1 MRKRLFPILAFVML
15 LSACSLG
22 AKPTVQVAVSTKTAL
37 PATSTPFLSVT
48 STATMIPPTPTITP
62 SPTLAYPAE
71 GRGPTNFSADVNPL
85 TGLQVKEPE
94 NLNRRPIVI
103 KVENIPREH
112 RPQWGLSLADMV
124 YEYYT
129 EFGST
134 RFAAVFYGENAER
147 VGPIRSGRFF
157 DVNVVQMYKS
167 LFVYGS
173 AYPNVHERFF
183 NSDFASRL
191 ILETTKSCPGLCRY
205 DPNGQNLLVSNT
217 AALMDYVKKRA
228 VDNTRQNQDGMFFKL
243 EAPTGGELGQPG
255 YVRYSGAIL

>member
-112 RPQWGLSLADMV
+112 RPQWGLSLADLV

-129 EFGST
+129 EFGAT
-134 RFAAVFYGENAER
+134 RFAAIFYGKDAER

-157 DVNVVQMYKS
+157 DVNLVQMYKACLFMEALIQRCKNAS
-167 LFVYGS
+167 LI
-173 AYPNVHERFF
+173 R
-183 NSDFASRL
+183 
-191 ILETTKSCPGLCRY
+191 ILQAGCSLRPI
-205 DPNGQNLLVSNT
+205 NLARRC
-217 AALMDYVKKRA
+217 AAM
-228 VDNTRQNQDGMFFKL
+228 TR
-243 EAPTGGELGQPG
+243 TGRTCWFP
-255 YVRYSGAIL
+255 IPPP